1 MGLAAIKVGS
11 GSIVGRRVRWGLD
24 SIGNWVPVVWVLGLD
39 APPCAVCVRLGGGE
53 RGINI
58 DPEPNPFLLGC
69 FDSWLRSGHASLICA
84 AYCTCTCTYIPL
96 TTRLHHP
103 IHGNNNH
110 RKSCSGT
117 SETRRLTGEA
127 SQPRYS

>member
-1 MGLAAIKVGS
+1 MCRLC
-11 GSIVGRRVRWGLD
+11 
-24 SIGNWVPVVWVLGLD
+24 VV
-39 APPCAVCVRLGGGE
+39 GGGE

-69 FDSWLRSGHASLICA
+69 FDSWLRSGHTSLICG

-103 IHGNNNH
+103 IHGNDNH

-117 SETRRLTGEA
+117 LEARRLTGEA
-127 SQPRYS
+127 SQPRYSNVGRDPRSIDENGSELGVV